1 MYGNLYANVKMSSSL
16 QSRQSKMVYPLF
28 LAERFLFIF
37 IAFTL
42 RNKFFLLQM
51 SCLIYLKICVLCFY
65 LHEKPFD
72 ISRGVVRMKFLAE
85 YLHLVIYTLTLCF
98 SFMVLDADTRFTMGW
113 VVIFLV
119 GANVFINL
127 AIIIYDVLRS

>member
-1 MYGNLYANVKMSSSL
+1 
-16 QSRQSKMVYPLF
+16 MVYPLF

-51 SCLIYLKICVLCFY
+51 SFLIYLKLAILCFY

-72 ISRGVVRMKFLAE
+72 ISRGVTRMKFFAE
-85 YLHLVIYTLTLCF
+85 YLHLVIYTLALCF
-98 SFMVLDADTRFTMGW
+98 SFMVLDPETRFKMGW

-119 GANVFINL
+119 GANVFINF
-127 AIIIYDVLRS
+127 AIIIYDVLRSSKFIQEKYEAFKEKFTKK